1 MIEHGEP
8 FDIIFTD
15 FSKAFDSVPHKRLMV
30 KLEGY
35 GINGDILRWIRS
47 FLTGRTQCVNVDGV
61 RSMWKKVLS
70 GIPQG
75 SVLGPILFVIFI
87 NDLPEDVLFNFC
99 KMFADD
105 CKLYGAV
112 NQVNLMQ
119 SDLTHMEEW
128 SEKWQL
134 PFNAS
139 KCKVMH
145 LGTNNERRN
154 YVQPTAC

>member
-1 MIEHGEP
+1 
-8 FDIIFTD
+8 
-15 FSKAFDSVPHKRLMV
+15 MV
-30 KLEGY
+30 
-35 GINGDILRWIRS
+35 
-47 FLTGRTQCVNVDGV
+47 
-61 RSMWKKVLS
+61 S

-75 SVLGPILFVIFI
+75 SGLGPILFVIFI
-87 NDLPEDVLFNFC
+87 DDLPEEVFFNFY

-119 SDLTHMEEW
+119 ADLTNMERW

-145 LGTNNERRN
+145 LGTNNERMK
-154 YVQPTAC
+154 YVLYDRQLDTTNSDKDLGIYVDNKLKFHVHTAAATKKANQIV